1 MPAAVLKVTRKEGA
15 MTLTMWRDPVTGGYL
30 ERDLLEQLRAR
41 ARRLY
46 EANRHIFEDEVDALS
61 ALGVVPLLAD
71 DVHEGLDPL
80 TWAAG

>member
-1 MPAAVLKVTRKEGA
+1 

-71 DVHEGLDPL
+71 DVHDGLDPL
-80 TWAAG
+80 IWAAG